1 MTNNNN
7 FDLTLIVIICHA
19 GLRWSCAN
27 GGVFSWGLDLAYF
40 LLIER
45 RINRDYV
52 SSFKGIMGGSSGAS
66 SIKRGATPRNHL
78 ENRASIAVSIG
89 IDWENIFNFES

>member
-27 GGVFSWGLDLAYF
+27 EGVFSWGLDLAYF

-66 SIKRGATPRNHL
+66 SIKRGANPADSPGKPRFHS
-78 ENRASIAVSIG
+78 R
-89 IDWENIFNFES
+89 FNWN